1 MRIKLN
7 KHGLFDARWTWTEL
21 EQKNVLKIL
30 STCDKPVLHVCSGS
44 SSVGD
49 IRVDRVKITNPDV
62 FLHGYTQN
70 RGAANILASMIELP
84 FKDSSF
90 PTVLCDPPY
99 DYKWFENGIYQ
110 QMVDELVRVTKV
122 KGTILFY
129 APAVFT
135 HPTLYLKETKYSQMG
150 QRCYFKILS
159 TNIKKNGQIGDYV
172 SHRPRNELRTGHG
185 SR

>member
-21 EQKNVLKIL
+21 EQKNCLKAL
-30 STCDKPVLHVCSGS
+30 SKCDTPVLHVCSGS

-49 IRVDRVKITNPDV
+49 ILLDRVKIDYEHLTG
-62 FLHGYTQN
+62 FQEH
-70 RGAANILASMIELP
+70 RGHANVLGSMLDIP
-84 FKDSSF
+84 FKNSSF

-110 QMVDELVRVTKV
+110 GMVDEIVRVTKIGG
-122 KGTILFY
+122 KILFY
-129 APAVFT
+129 APSVFT
-135 HPTLYLKETKYSQMG
+135 HPALELIETKYSQMG

-159 TNIKKNGQIGDYV
+159 TSIKKNGQIGDYV
-172 SHRPRNELRTGHG
+172 
-185 SR
+185 